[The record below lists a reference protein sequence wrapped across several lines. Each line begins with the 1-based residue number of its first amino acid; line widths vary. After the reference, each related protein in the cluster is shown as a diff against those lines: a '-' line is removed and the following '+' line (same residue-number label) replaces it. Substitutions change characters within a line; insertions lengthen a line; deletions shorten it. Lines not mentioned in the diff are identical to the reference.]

1 MLDRVT
7 VNEQIARLS
16 GGGNKLDALRDAQT
30 AFTTMRENMVEHLA
44 EEEAI
49 GLPMLRHHFSEA
61 EVKPIIDQIVK
72 TLTPR
77 DVAWLLR
84 QFETEEEKRHML
96 IHELFVPGFVASFI
110 MMPAVRKFHA
120 EWVIPF
126 QTLIAG
132 ATQAPPQG
140 GGCVIL

>member
-1 MLDRVT
+1 MLDG
-7 VNEQIARLS
+7 VNAHVGRLS
-16 GGGNKLDALRDAQT
+16 GGGNKLDVLRETQT
-30 AFTTMRENMVEHLA
+30 AFTTMREHMVEHLA

-49 GLPMLRHHFSEA
+49 GLPMLRHHFSES
-61 EVKPIIDQIVK
+61 EVKPIIEQIVK
-72 TLTPR
+72 RLTPR
-77 DVAWLLR
+77 DVAWFLR

-96 IHELFVPGFVASFI
+96 LHELFVPSFVVSFI
-110 MMPAVRKFHA
+110 MMPAVRKFHS

-140 GGCVIL
+140 GGCAIL